1 MTSILQVLD
10 LVVNGPAE
18 DDDLSSSSEDE
29 ETSLTP
35 PPFELSP
42 PTLSSA
48 ILDLIK
54 TVEEDFSTEK
64 FKKGIKE
71 TFYKTGMIPDEKGN
85 FVDMNEIFN
94 EYNRG
99 TLKTEGTSIQGITF
113 DADEDED
120 NINEEDLE
128 EDEED
133 EEEE

>member
-54 TVEEDFSTEK
+54 TVEEDFS
-64 FKKGIKE
+64 
-71 TFYKTGMIPDEKGN
+71 DEKGN